1 MKLAEALMER
11 ADLQKRLSQIKN
23 RLSMNAK
30 VQEGET
36 PAEDPAALL
45 KELDGIID
53 QLERLITRINKTNA
67 DTVVEDGET
76 LTALLARRDCQR
88 MKVEALRDF
97 LNDASSTVMRGTRS
111 EVVVRSTVSVAQL
124 QKQVDQQS
132 KELRELEV
140 RIQSLNWTTDLL

>member
-11 ADLQKRLSQIKN
+11 ADLQKRLSQLRN

-45 KELDGIID
+45 KELDGIII

-67 DTVVEDGET
+67 DTAVADGET
-76 LTALLARRDCQR
+76 LSTLLARRDCLR
-88 MKVEALRDF
+88 MKVETLRDF
-97 LNDASSTVMRGTRS
+97 LNAASATVMRGTRS
-111 EVVVRSTVSVAQL
+111 EVVVRSTVSVAEL
-124 QKQVDQQS
+124 QRKLDELS
-132 KELRELEV
+132 RALRELDMQ
-140 RIQSLNWTTDLL
+140 IQSLNWTTELL